1 MHTIRYLT
9 TCVALL
15 GVALAVAGPVRGD
28 DQDAAARRAELVAA
42 LKSDATPDADK
53 ALTCKKLAIY
63 GDKDAVPAL
72 AALLPN
78 QQLSSWA
85 LIALEVIP
93 GPEADAALREAMGN
107 LKGREL
113 IGVINSI
120 GVRGDAKA
128 VDALAAR
135 LKDAD
140 VEVASAAAAAL
151 GHIGDAAATKT
162 LEQSLDAAPAA
173 VRSTVAEGCILCAE
187 KLMANGN
194 RDEAAR
200 LYDKVRQADV
210 PKQRVI
216 EATRGAILA
225 RQAAGVPLL
234 VEQLKSADKGM
245 FAIGLQTAREL
256 PGEQAAEALVA
267 AMDLVAAHRRA
278 LLVVALADC
287 DAPAVLPIM
296 VETAKGGE
304 KSVRMAAVGM
314 LSRVG
319 NASCVPVLLDVAV
332 EEDEELVDAAKTAL
346 EGLPGKDVDAELVAR
361 LAKAEGKAR
370 PVLIELAGRRR
381 IESAVPS
388 LLAAADDSDVQV
400 CAAALGA
407 LGSTVGP
414 GDLAFLV
421 SRVVAPTAGDDAKVA
436 AQSLLAAAIRMPD
449 REACAAQLAAAMANA
464 ALPAK
469 CSILEVL
476 GAMNGEK
483 ALATLGSAAKDP
495 SPELQDAASRLLG
508 DWMSVDAAPVLL
520 DLAKTAPET
529 KYQVRA
535 LRGYIRLVRQFPVPD
550 PQRAD
555 MCRAALDAATR
566 NEEKAL
572 VLEVMERYPSIDM
585 LKLAIDAGKT
595 PAMKNDAA
603 RVALAIA
610 QKLGGQSIDVQT
622 LLNQIS
628 QSPVKLEIVKAR
640 YGANDKF
647 KDVTDVIRKAAGGLP
662 LIVLPSPQY
671 NTAFGGDPVGGVVK
685 TLIIEY
691 RMDGKPGEATFA
703 ENATIMLPVPK

>member
-1 MHTIRYLT
+1 MKL
-9 TCVALL
+9 V
-15 GVALAVAGPVRGD
+15 AVAPPEFDVELSIAYATAGNFTGRPVY
-28 DQDAAARRAELVAA
+28 RRA
-42 LKSDATPDADK
+42 D
-53 ALTCKKLAIY
+53 CY
-63 GDKDAVPAL
+63 
-72 AALLPN
+72 LLEP
-78 QQLSSWA
+78 
-85 LIALEVIP
+85 
-93 GPEADAALREAMGN
+93 
-107 LKGREL
+107 
-113 IGVINSI
+113 
-120 GVRGDAKA
+120 
-128 VDALAAR
+128 
-135 LKDAD
+135 
-140 VEVASAAAAAL
+140 
-151 GHIGDAAATKT
+151 
-162 LEQSLDAAPAA
+162 
-173 VRSTVAEGCILCAE
+173 
-187 KLMANGN
+187 
-194 RDEAAR
+194 
-200 LYDKVRQADV
+200 
-210 PKQRVI
+210 
-216 EATRGAILA
+216 
-225 RQAAGVPLL
+225 
-234 VEQLKSADKGM
+234 
-245 FAIGLQTAREL
+245 
-256 PGEQAAEALVA
+256 AAEALGA
-267 AMDLVAAHRRA
+267 AMDSVASHRRA

-296 VETAKGGE
+296 VETAKVGE

-314 LSRVG
+314 LRRVG

-332 EEDEELVDAAKTAL
+332 EADEELVDAAKTAL

-381 IESAVPS
+381 VESAVPA
-388 LLAAADDSDVQV
+388 LLVAADDSDVQV
-400 CAAALGA
+400 RAAALVA
-407 LGSTVGP
+407 LGSAVGP
-414 GDLAFLV
+414 GDLGFLI
-421 SRVVAPTAGDDAKVA
+421 SRVVAPKAGDDAKVA
-436 AQSLLAAAIRMPD
+436 AQALLAAAIRMPD
-449 REACAAQLAAAMANA
+449 REACAAQLTDAMANA

-483 ALATLGSAAKDP
+483 ALATLGRAAKDP

-520 DLAKTAPET
+520 DLAKTAPDA
-529 KYQVRA
+529 KYQIRA

-550 PQRAD
+550 SQRAD

-603 RVALAIA
+603 RVAMAIA

-622 LLNQIS
+622 LLNQIG

-671 NTAFGGDPVGGVVK
+671 NTAFGGDPIGGVVK